1 MEKEKEGSSS
11 SRRSWP
17 WKKKSS
23 DKVAASLVSSAGA
36 ASPNSSSFFD
46 DPPQQQQQRW
56 GLNPR
61 NDSAQISPHKDVSAR
76 MLQHHTRAANEARQ
90 QSGERVKSV
99 SEQLADA
106 LADITMKDNLVKQ
119 QAKVAEEAV
128 CGWEKAVAEA
138 VALKQQLDTALQ
150 EKLATED
157 RAAHLDGALKECMK
171 QLRHVREE
179 QEQLLHD
186 TLVKK
191 TREYDKLRVE
201 METKLAEASQIL
213 SQTRTELLESRAEGK
228 ALSNALQVRL
238 EAMEKENSSLK
249 FNVHVLNKE
258 LEIRS
263 QEREDERKAA
273 DNAGKQQH
281 ESVKKIA
288 KLEEECSRL
297 RILIRKKLPGPA
309 ALQRM
314 RHEVEGLG
322 KVDGVENRWRRSMGR
337 SASHL
342 DPGSVAM
349 MQENL
354 QDMGYDGASVI
365 AEKMVSI
372 DEEMKMLKEAL
383 ARRNEEL
390 HNAHIT
396 CAKTANRLALV
407 QEELDRA
414 LGLQNQS
421 KRQDVHALIKGS
433 PRSVEE
439 INGDASSDAWASALV
454 AELDQFKKKSKPH
467 SNGNND
473 SKRASLSFELM
484 DDFVEMERLAKM
496 SEPAKSENTYSDT
509 ASFDGP
515 RESALTTA
523 SDQIQELECAL
534 ASTRQELES
543 ANTTVH
549 DLNAKL
555 ATAEENLAALQT
567 KNSANETLLTSLQD
581 QLGRLNEIHS
591 DMEKG
596 GDGPPALLDQMSGF
610 SIKDILARG
619 KESAST
625 AHTELAASISK
636 IVQIIETLAQATGS
650 EHTLLVSKQIDDISE
665 ILEADLHK
673 ESGQI
678 AQSMHWKDAQLENG
692 MQSLVLA
699 GNKLLEGKADMVD
712 FISELSLTLE
722 GIMLLKPFKIPNQG
736 TKCDSKLAEHAAS
749 AKMNLDG
756 LSCIA
761 LPPNKE
767 LEAGETLLEE
777 EFPTTLNQS
786 VGANAEVGN
795 LRTEKSDN
803 ENHLKAQEETS
814 LSDQDRLQD
823 DTTQGS
829 EGLKEDELL
838 EEELMVLSSANPRLV
853 SDLQA
858 VSGEMNH
865 LHDKVAALEVQ
876 LQDERQQHQ
885 EVITKLEDLQ
895 HQIHKYTNVLA
906 LRSSFE
912 REDREIAAAAL
923 AECQRTIL
931 ALGKQL
937 KGMGAAP
944 VAREPTDTLV
954 DSSTD
959 SGKSIEKLTQSMEFL
974 RWQTE
979 AEVVPYFPDIA
990 NTHNHSPSALRE
1002 RSSPWVTTPELCTGG
1017 NQSPLP
1023 IPGRRQNGQ
1032 QGHADKSFYTQKHEE
1047 NGAHKLSNN
1056 LLNDGVGTVPP
1067 PSPGLSDFLGHGSMS
1082 VPPSPARS
1090 PAPVLWSLRNRTN
1103 NGPKSLGED
1112 SVLEETPPQ
1121 KPRTSSTFS
1130 RFYSRSRSGSS
1141 GSSG

>member
-1 MEKEKEGSSS
+1 KEGSSS

-23 DKVAASLVSSAGA
+23 DKVAASL
-36 ASPNSSSFFD
+36 
-46 DPPQQQQQRW
+46 
-56 GLNPR
+56 
-61 NDSAQISPHKDVSAR
+61 DVSAR
-76 MLQHHTRAANEARQ
+76 MLQHHTQAANEARQ

-119 QAKVAEEAV
+119 HAKVAEEAV
-128 CGWEKAVAEA
+128 CGWEKAEAEA

-150 EKLATED
+150 QKLATED

-297 RILIRKKLPGPA
+297 RVLIRKKLPGPA

-322 KVDGVENRWRRSMGR
+322 KVDGVENRRRRSMGR

-354 QDMGYDGASVI
+354 QDMGYDGASGI

-390 HNAHIT
+390 HDAHIT

-433 PRSVEE
+433 PCSVEE

-555 ATAEENLAALQT
+555 ATAEEKLAALQT

-581 QLGRLNEIHS
+581 QLDRLNEIQS
-591 DMEKG
+591 DMEK
-596 GDGPPALLDQMSGF
+596 
-610 SIKDILARG
+610 
-619 KESAST
+619 

-736 TKCDSKLAEHAAS
+736 TECDSKLAEHAAS

-761 LPPNKE
+761 FPPNKE
-767 LEAGETLLEE
+767 LEEGETLLEE

-786 VGANAEVGN
+786 VGANVEVGN

-803 ENHLKAQEETS
+803 DDHLKAQEATS

-823 DTTQGS
+823 DTQGS

-895 HQIHKYTNVLA
+895 HQIHKDGDWGHHSTSEDEDIKS
-906 LRSSFE
+906 RKE

-1017 NQSPLP
+1017 NQNPLP
-1023 IPGRRQNGQ
+1023 IPGRRQSGQ
-1032 QGHADKSFYTQKHEE
+1032 QGRADQSFYSQKHEE